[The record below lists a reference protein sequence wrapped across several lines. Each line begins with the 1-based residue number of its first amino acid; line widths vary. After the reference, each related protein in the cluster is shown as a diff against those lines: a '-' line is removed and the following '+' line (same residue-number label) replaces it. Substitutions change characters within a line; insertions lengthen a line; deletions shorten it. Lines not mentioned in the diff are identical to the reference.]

1 LSRNFVVYESRNRLT
16 GTLTQTLD
24 TRHPDSTI
32 KFDAKKGRYVARCV
46 EHNKNVFFQEHYHA
60 GRAIAHVDEWCT
72 KCIAMIA
79 AGKRVANKRDM
90 SHNGNGKTET
100 KEDARMRVNNNAAD
114 KRWRNGKTRRNV
126 ATETERKHDTKVER
140 GADVDGGMIVNGK
153 RASNAK
159 ANRATKRAASAARKE
174 SEVVTRIAPEVE
186 AVMLMTDSDI

>member
-1 LSRNFVVYESRNRLT
+1 
-16 GTLTQTLD
+16 
-24 TRHPDSTI
+24 
-32 KFDAKKGRYVARCV
+32 
-46 EHNKNVFFQEHYHA
+46 
-60 GRAIAHVDEWCT
+60 
-72 KCIAMIA
+72 MIA